1 MGGPRGCRVKLVG
14 AGNGLAHSF
23 RGLQS
28 PFGRRAGVGARA
40 RPVLRAPL
48 RLRARSGPT
57 RAKSTGADAFGAVG
71 TRSAGSSI
79 GTTGATDPPGMRV
92 DGVATMPRSNGRSRA
107 TCPVTCPCGLSRR
120 SQRARACGGRRRDV
134 RSAMR
139 SAVRRHMSAALGR
152 VVVANGGGKRVAR
165 GWDPLA
171 SMVSCGER
179 QDHHT

>member
-1 MGGPRGCRVKLVG
+1 MTNAWISFRSFQHPAALAQHEVVGGPRRRSAKLRD
-14 AGNGLAHSF
+14 ARSGLGRSLYTL
-23 RGLQS
+23 RS

-92 DGVATMPRSNGRSRA
+92 DGVATMPRSNGRS
-107 TCPVTCPCGLSRR
+107 LSCDLPGDLPLWALTTV
-120 SQRARACGGRRRDV
+120 SE
-134 RSAMR
+134 S
-139 SAVRRHMSAALGR
+139 MSLR
-152 VVVANGGGKRVAR
+152 
-165 GWDPLA
+165 W
-171 SMVSCGER
+171 SSS
-179 QDHHT
+179 